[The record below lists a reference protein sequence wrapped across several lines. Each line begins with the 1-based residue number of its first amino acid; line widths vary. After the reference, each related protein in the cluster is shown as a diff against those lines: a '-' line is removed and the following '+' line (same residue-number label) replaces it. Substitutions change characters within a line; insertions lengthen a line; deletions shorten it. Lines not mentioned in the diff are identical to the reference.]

1 VKRVLV
7 IQHEPFEGP
16 GTLRDALSG
25 CELRILR
32 TYDAQPVPATLEED
46 GLVVLGGGMGVSDA
60 DRLPHLRDE
69 MRLLAGTVGAGRPV
83 LAVCLGSQ
91 LLAAALGG
99 KVSKAPR
106 KEIGWYTV
114 DLLAGARDDVLFAAA
129 PESFTAFHWHGDAF
143 TPPAGAAPLA
153 SSALTPFQAFRAGPR
168 AWGFQFH
175 LETDRQTLDAML
187 SSGEAELIEA
197 GVDPSAVRAR
207 GSEELPRLQRLA
219 REVVA
224 RWATF
229 L

>member
-32 TYDAQPVPATLEED
+32 TYDAEPVPATLEED

-60 DRLPHLRDE
+60 DRLPYLRDE

-114 DLLAGARDDVLFAAA
+114 DLLAGARDDLLFAAA

-143 TPPAGAAPLA
+143 TLPAGAAPLA

-207 GSEELPRLQRLA
+207 ASEELPRLQRLA
-219 REVVA
+219 REMVA
-224 RWATF
+224 RWASF